1 MSTSLISATTHGNLD
16 CVGIPDYV
24 ERAAKVAELKEPE
37 LTTISTTTSGKTEP
51 VSDLPQTSLLAY
63 LFLALSC

>member
-24 ERAAKVAELKEPE
+24 ERAAKVAEWKKPE
-37 LTTISTTTSGKTEP
+37 LTTISGKTG
-51 VSDLPQTSLLAY
+51 TRK
-63 LFLALSC
+63 